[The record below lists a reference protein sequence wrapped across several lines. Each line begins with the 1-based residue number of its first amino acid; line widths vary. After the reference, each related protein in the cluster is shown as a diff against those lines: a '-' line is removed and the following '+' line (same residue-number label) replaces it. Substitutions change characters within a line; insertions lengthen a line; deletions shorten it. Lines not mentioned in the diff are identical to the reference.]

1 MSEVAKEPF
10 KQPLASGADR
20 AHRRRRTQRR
30 PQTRLGTND
39 TAGASAETAG
49 ANTETV
55 FWARIEEREE
65 GRLSIEADHLF
76 DTSYTW
82 AT

>member
-10 KQPLASGADR
+10 KQPQASGADR

-30 PQTRLGTND
+30 PQTRVGKTN
-39 TAGASAETAG
+39 AASACA
-49 ANTETV
+49 ETV
-55 FWARIEEREE
+55 FWARLEDREE
-65 GRLSIEADHLF
+65 GRIATEADHLF

-82 AT
+82 AA